1 MKETLH
7 LVQEWD
13 KTFPKSDKAEHCKVT
28 FCNRCGITLAAD
40 MYTPKGAGT
49 ASCHCGMR
57 AVRRGQRA
65 GVRALC
71 ADDGGKGIFDHCV

>member
-28 FCNRCGITLAAD
+28 FCNRYGITLAAD
-40 MYTPKGAGT
+40 MYTRK
-49 ASCHCGMR
+49 
-57 AVRRGQRA
+57 VRRESFLPLRYA
-65 GVRALC
+65 GRSARSKSRRP
-71 ADDGGKGIFDHCV
+71 GFMRRRWRKGDF